1 MDEDETVFPM
11 DVVGTSSRPWK
22 FQPAGYLV
30 VMLADPDEAQRAEAA
45 LVNSGFA
52 ERDIKRYT
60 GKQILENHDAYMARR
75 GVLSKAVGAVADD
88 VESRELY
95 LAYAREDRS
104 AMWVRIPDQDNVA
117 KALRVLADYKSLHTR
132 YYGDESK
139 LDFHSS

>member
-1 MDEDETVFPM
+1 MDEDERVFPM

-22 FQPAGYLV
+22 FQPQGYLV
-30 VMLADPDEAQRAEAA
+30 VILADTEEGQRAEAA
-45 LVNSGFA
+45 LIGSGFA
-52 ERDIKRYT
+52 DRDIKRYT
-60 GKQILENHDAYMARR
+60 GEQILENHDAYMSRR
-75 GVLSKAVGAVADD
+75 GALSKAVGAVTDD

-95 LAYAREDRS
+95 LAYARENRS

-117 KALRVLADYKSLHTR
+117 KALRVLADYESLHTR